1 MRRGGVDT
9 GSVIPSTP
17 PPWPVTPPAHGR
29 VVLRRPSGADV
40 PMVRELSTDPYVPTI
55 GSLTPNASPA
65 EALAWVHR
73 QHDRYTAGA
82 GFSFT
87 VADARTDAALGA
99 CGLWLH
105 SLAVGRATV
114 GYSVAPS
121 ARGRG
126 VAADA
131 LSALTAFGW
140 EVPGLF
146 RIEAYIEPWNAASA
160 RTAER
165 VGYVREGLLRS
176 HQPIGGRR
184 RDMLLYATVRTV
196 YGDPP

>member
-1 MRRGGVDT
+1 
-9 GSVIPSTP
+9 
-17 PPWPVTPPAHGR
+17 
-29 VVLRRPSGADV
+29 
-40 PMVRELSTDPYVPTI
+40 MVRELSTDPYVPTI
-55 GSLTPNASPA
+55 GSLTPDASPG

-73 QHDRYTAGA
+73 QHDRYAQGA
-82 GFSFT
+82 GFSF
-87 VADARTDAALGA
+87 VIADARTDTALGA

-105 SLAVGRATV
+105 GLSAGRATV

-140 EVPGLF
+140 RVPGLF

-176 HQPIGGRR
+176 HQAIGGRR
-184 RDMLLYATVRTV
+184 RDMLLYATVRTA
-196 YGDPP
+196 GTDPP